1 MLTLFII
8 GMTCLMAVQGEPE
21 AEADPQFF
29 YPNTYP
35 VYNNYYHPGF
45 YPVVRTPLV
54 QKASVVQKTAEVKAE
69 KPVVFTQY
77 PTAFYPTQSFY
88 QPFLRYAPV
97 VYYPTT
103 YPGFL
108 QQAKPAPV
116 TEEDTV
122 DDAEVIDTRDALA
135 MTQDTMTHKPLRP
148 IIPLFDYV
156 RNANSQVT
164 FLRPDQAPEPENQ
177 EAEENSHLVQFRS
190 LPYTQAHLNR
200 IPVAK

>member
-1 MLTLFII
+1 M
-8 GMTCLMAVQGEPE
+8 G
-21 AEADPQFF
+21 
-29 YPNTYP
+29 N
-35 VYNNYYHPGF
+35 
-45 YPVVRTPLV
+45 
-54 QKASVVQKTAEVKAE
+54 
-69 KPVVFTQY
+69 
-77 PTAFYPTQSFY
+77 FY

-116 TEEDTV
+116 AENDIVE
-122 DDAEVIDTRDALA
+122 DAEVIDTRDA
-135 MTQDTMTHKPLRP
+135 MTQDPLRP

-177 EAEENSHLVQFRS
+177 EVEENSHLVQFRS

>member
-54 QKASVVQKTAEVKAE
+54 QKATIVQKTAEVKAE
-69 KPVVFTQY
+69 KPAVFTQY
-77 PTAFYPTQSFY
+77 PTAFYPTNFY

-108 QQAKPAPV
+108 QQAKPTTVA
-116 TEEDTV
+116 ENESV
-122 DDAEVIDTRDALA
+122 DDAEVIDITRDA
-135 MTQDTMTHKPLRP
+135 MTQDTMTHKPLR
-148 IIPLFDYV
+148 Y
-156 RNANSQVT
+156 
-164 FLRPDQAPEPENQ
+164 
-177 EAEENSHLVQFRS
+177 SH
-190 LPYTQAHLNR
+190 
-200 IPVAK
+200 

>member
-54 QKASVVQKTAEVKAE
+54 QKASVVQKTPEVKAQ
-69 KPVVFTQY
+69 KPAVLTQY
-77 PTAFYPTQSFY
+77 PTSFYPTQTLSFY
-88 QPFLRYAPV
+88 QPFLRYSPV
-97 VYYPTT
+97 VYYPTS
-103 YPGFL
+103 YPGFF
-108 QQAKPAPV
+108 QPAKPAPV
-116 TEEDTV
+116 TEEHAV
-122 DDAEVIDTRDALA
+122 DDAEVINTRDA
-135 MTQDTMTHKPLRP
+135 MTQETHEVLRP
-148 IIPLFDYV
+148 IIPLFDDYR

-177 EAEENSHLVQFRS
+177 EIEKNEHLVQFRS

>member
-1 MLTLFII
+1 
-8 GMTCLMAVQGEPE
+8 MAVQGEPE

-54 QKASVVQKTAEVKAE
+54 QKATVVQKTPEVKAK
-69 KPVVFTQY
+69 KPAVLTQY
-77 PTAFYPTQSFY
+77 PTAFYPTQTLPFY
-88 QPFLRYAPV
+88 QPFLRYSPV
-97 VYYPTT
+97 VYYPTS

-108 QQAKPAPV
+108 QPSKPALV
-116 TEEDTV
+116 SEEDDV
-122 DDAEVIDTRDALA
+122 DDAEVINITRDA
-135 MTQDTMTHKPLRP
+135 MTQETHKVLRP
-148 IIPLFDYV
+148 IIPLFDDYR
-156 RNANSQVT
+156 RNANQVT

-177 EAEENSHLVQFRS
+177 EIEENEHLVQFRS

>member
-1 MLTLFII
+1 
-8 GMTCLMAVQGEPE
+8 MAVQGEPE

-54 QKASVVQKTAEVKAE
+54 QKATVVQKKTAEVKAE
-69 KPVVFTQY
+69 KPAVFTQY
-77 PTAFYPTQSFY
+77 PTAFYPTNFY

-116 TEEDTV
+116 AENESV
-122 DDAEVIDTRDALA
+122 DDAEVIDITRDA

-177 EAEENSHLVQFRS
+177 EVEENSHLVQFRS